1 MNNDQIYHIEDVHY
15 MVSLFCPGECI
26 NCNVWR
32 KTIDKTSE
40 IDIGLFERILQCEAL
55 KGARHFELTA
65 GESQLSPNYVD
76 VVRLICEYKPE
87 AFIHTN
93 ISGWYPEKHLEVVK
107 GCLRYVK
114 PQNFRVDIS
123 LDGQPENYS
132 KVRLK
137 KDGWQKAVKTATLL
151 KDLGIIVRFVF
162 VAYKQNFRDIEWI
175 VNFAGKM
182 GVGYYIGFP
191 RETNYFDN
199 VGKIVNS
206 KNFTEDELKYIEE
219 TLQKIG
225 YLDGKRKSLWLWAK
239 SVYKNE
245 VPFFD
250 CYMGRRAIV
259 IDPYGNVYPCSDL
272 KAELFMGSLKDC
284 DGDLD
289 GLLSTDKA
297 LQAIELVVNKSCQ
310 LCTMMC
316 AHKIVFP
323 WGPHTGM

>member
-1 MNNDQIYHIEDVHY
+1 MIGIYHIEDVHY
-15 MVSLFCPGECI
+15 MVSLYCPGKCV
-26 NCNVWR
+26 NCNVW
-32 KTIDKTSE
+32 KKKIDRTLE
-40 IDIGLFERILQCEAL
+40 IDAGLLEKILQSNAL
-55 KGARHFELTA
+55 KDTRHFELTA
-65 GESQLSPNYVD
+65 GESQLSPKYVD
-76 VVRLICEYKPE
+76 VVRLIATYKPD

-93 ISGWYPEKHLEVVK
+93 ISGWYPDKHLEVTK
-107 GCLRYVK
+107 ECLKYAR
-114 PQNFRVDIS
+114 PEIFRIDIS
-123 LDGQPENYS
+123 LDGRPENYS
-132 KVRLK
+132 KIRLV

-162 VAYKQNFRDIEWI
+162 VAYKQNFKDIEWL
-175 VNFAGKM
+175 VDFAEKM

-199 VGKIVNS
+199 VGEIADS
-206 KNFTEDELKYIEE
+206 KNFTEEELEYIEE
-219 TLQKIG
+219 KLQKIG

-259 IDPYGNVYPCSDL
+259 IDPYGNVYPCNDL
-272 KAELFMGSLKDC
+272 KAKLFMGSLKDFN
-284 DGDLD
+284 GDLD

-297 LQAIELVVNKSCQ
+297 LRAIGLVMNKSCQ
-310 LCTMMC
+310 PCTMMC